1 MNIVVDADI
10 LFNSIRERSPDNIL
24 KRLRNAG
31 HDVFIPLTVLGEV
44 MLTCITEKRR
54 EEALRVIDYCG
65 ELDPF
70 WMIPNERLRTCCP
83 CIDET
88 DTRIH
93 GFTDKTHLAYAAAY
107 NSRGLTIHYFLT
119 TDEELPHLNLLCK
132 EKCHLDA
139 PEIVNP
145 GTLRAMLLGR

>member
-54 EEALRVIDYCG
+54 EEALR
-65 ELDPF
+65 
-70 WMIPNERLRTCCP
+70 
-83 CIDET
+83 
-88 DTRIH
+88 
-93 GFTDKTHLAYAAAY
+93 A
-107 NSRGLTIHYFLT
+107 
-119 TDEELPHLNLLCK
+119 
-132 EKCHLDA
+132 
-139 PEIVNP
+139 
-145 GTLRAMLLGR
+145 

>member
-10 LFNSIRERSPDNIL
+10 LFNPVRERSPDNIL

-31 HDVFIPLTVLGEV
+31 HDIFIPPTVLGEA

-54 EEALRVIDYCG
+54 EEALRVMDYCD

-70 WMIPNERLRTCCP
+70 WMIPNERLQICCP
-83 CIDET
+83 CIEET

-93 GFTDKTHLAYAAAY
+93 GFTDKTHLAYAETY
-107 NSRGLTIHYFLT
+107 NYQLANYMNVKIFLT
-119 TDEELPHLNLLCK
+119 LLSIVLLTAVASAHAPCRPHC
-132 EKCHLDA
+132 
-139 PEIVNP
+139 
-145 GTLRAMLLGR
+145 